1 MILGE
6 TGSQSKE
13 SVEVSVWKLCVY
25 MSLFFFSVF
34 AWLKLL
40 RSWMQDGNLDFF
52 SYVNVKFTRSL
63 IRKG

>member
-25 MSLFFFSVF
+25 MSLFFFFCICLAETTQVLDAGWKF
-34 AWLKLL
+34 GFLL
-40 RSWMQDGNLDFF
+40 LC
-52 SYVNVKFTRSL
+52 
-63 IRKG
+63 